1 MAIYIGGHRIKE
13 LRIGTQ
19 KYKAYVGSKLVHAG
33 VRVAPQMVLE
43 NGILLNGVTF
53 TGNGAP
59 AIIFSGINT
68 RNCRTLTYDCKISD
82 PYNVNT
88 IVYYTD
94 GSTTNNVHKWWE
106 HTETYSDML
115 DPSKTVSEIRFK
127 TTNINLYVTRLSLK

>member
-33 VRVAPQMVLE
+33 VRIAPQTVLE

-53 TGNGAP
+53 TGNGTP
-59 AIIFSGINT
+59 EIIFSGINT
-68 RNCRTLTYDCKISD
+68 RNCRTLTYDCRISNA
-82 PYNVNT
+82 YNVHT
-88 IVYYTD
+88 TVYYTD
-94 GSTTNNVHKWWE
+94 GSTTDNVHKWWDY
-106 HTETYSDML
+106 TETYSDTL

-127 TTNINLYVTRLSLK
+127 TTNRDMYVTKLSLT